1 MTKHRRYSRKRGQR
15 RNRRASRKMRG
26 GENLTREQFNDELHT
41 FLQSK
46 NRDTD
51 DAEVINRFFNYY
63 ERTHNLERVIGALEL
78 IFNLVP
84 NSTLEEI
91 LNDWDNLD
99 DTTFLSEGHSIDDD
113 ENILNQTFGSQSSD
127 SEQSI
132 DNLSIIETDDDGS
145 VVGDIDIDVDEFDEP
160 ETEPIPI
167 GGKRRRITKRKTN
180 KKKTKKNNNRK
191 TRKHRKRRYSGGAD
205 NFRMTTENNISPYNN
220 QNDKDTAVILAQ
232 KLR

>member
-15 RNRRASRKMRG
+15 RNRRASRKMRC

-127 SEQSI
+127 SEQFI
-132 DNLSIIETDDDGS
+132 DNLSIIETDGS
-145 VVGDIDIDVDEFDEP
+145 VVRDID
-160 ETEPIPI
+160 EPIPI

-180 KKKTKKNNNRK
+180 KKKTKKYNNRK